1 MRPRARTG
9 LLAAAFLF
17 IPAMLPAADTAPPP
31 PAPIASMV
39 LRDGRVLH
47 NARIMSDEGASVVV
61 RADEGLIQVAKSDLP
76 QGVADA
82 FPRKAP
88 APDMG
93 PDFVMQRFDPS
104 QAPEAPPPEPGGAKP
119 KPKPPGSATSAPAPV
134 ANALYKGCTIVS
146 FQKKSFENVL
156 GCAEVVIQN
165 DSDENTQIRPGD
177 FVCIT
182 AAGARHPGRNIFA
195 NTFPPS
201 VKRRE
206 FVPAHGQL
214 DDIITF
220 GNEDM
225 DIASVQWS
233 R

>member
-1 MRPRARTG
+1 MH
-9 LLAAAFLF
+9 
-17 IPAMLPAADTAPPP
+17 AMPLAADTAPPP
-31 PAPIASMV
+31 PIATMV
-39 LRDGRVLH
+39 LKDGRVLH
-47 NARIMSDEGASVVV
+47 NARVMSDGGASVVV
-61 RADEGLIQVAKSDLP
+61 RADEGLVQVAKSDLP
-76 QGVADA
+76 LSLADA
-82 FPRKAP
+82 YPAKAP
-88 APDMG
+88 APAG
-93 PDFVMQRFDPS
+93 AEYVMQRFDPN
-104 QAPEAPPPEPGGAKP
+104 QAPVAPAPEPGAKAKP
-119 KPKPPGSATSAPAPV
+119 KPN
-134 ANALYKGCTIVS
+134 ANATPGQAASAVYKGCTIVS
-146 FQKKSFENVL
+146 FQKKSLENVL

-165 DSDENTQIRPGD
+165 DSEDNVQIRPGD
-177 FVCIT
+177 LVCVT

>member
-1 MRPRARTG
+1 MRPRALTG
-9 LLAAAFLF
+9 LLAAACLLM
-17 IPAMLPAADTAPPP
+17 PLVPLAADTPPP
-31 PAPIASMV
+31 PMATMV
-39 LRDGRVLH
+39 LKDGRVLH
-47 NARIMSDEGASVVV
+47 NARVMSDGGASVVV
-61 RADEGLIQVAKSDLP
+61 RADEGLVQVEKSDLP
-76 QGVADA
+76 QALADA
-82 FPRKAP
+82 YPAKAP
-88 APDMG
+88 APAD
-93 PDFVMQRFDPS
+93 PEYVMQRFDPN
-104 QAPEAPPPEPGGAKP
+104 QAPEAPAPEPGAKP
-119 KPKPPGSATSAPAPV
+119 KPKPNAGAAPAPGQ
-134 ANALYKGCTIVS
+134 AAGAAYRGCMIVS
-146 FQKKSFENVL
+146 FQKKPFENVL

-165 DSDENTQIRPGD
+165 DTEDNVQIRPGD

-182 AAGARHPGRNIFA
+182 AAGARRVGRNIFA

-220 GNEDM
+220 ANEDM

>member
-9 LLAAAFLF
+9 LLAAALLLM
-17 IPAMLPAADTAPPP
+17 PAVPAAADTAPPP
-31 PAPIASMV
+31 PAPIASMA

-47 NARIMSDEGASVVV
+47 NVKIMSDEGASIVV
-61 RADEGLIQVAKSDLP
+61 RADEGLVQIEKSNLP

-82 FPRKAP
+82 FPKRAP
-88 APDMG
+88 APETGADL
-93 PDFVMQRFDPS
+93 VMQRFDPN

-119 KPKPPGSATSAPAPV
+119 KPKPAGIATPAPAPV
-134 ANALYKGCTIVS
+134 ANAVYKGCTIVS

-156 GCAEVVIQN
+156 GCAEVIIQN
-165 DSDENTQIRPGD
+165 DSEENTQIRPGD

-182 AAGARHPGRNIFA
+182 ADGVRHPGRNIFA

-206 FVPAHGQL
+206 FVPAHLQL

-220 GNEDM
+220 GNEDL
-225 DIASVQWS
+225 DIASVQWA

>member
-1 MRPRARTG
+1 
-9 LLAAAFLF
+9 
-17 IPAMLPAADTAPPP
+17 
-31 PAPIASMV
+31 MV
-39 LRDGRVLH
+39 LKDGRVLH
-47 NARIMSDEGASVVV
+47 NVKIMSEEGTSVVV
-61 RADEGLIQVAKSDLP
+61 RADEGLVQVAKSDLP
-76 QGVADA
+76 PALADA
-82 FPRKAP
+82 YPAKAP
-88 APDMG
+88 APADAEY
-93 PDFVMQRFDPS
+93 VMQRFDPN
-104 QAPEAPPPEPGGAKP
+104 QAPEAPAPEPGAKP
-119 KPKPPGSATSAPAPV
+119 KPKPNAGATPAPGQV
-134 ANALYKGCTIVS
+134 TSVVYKGCTIVS

-165 DSDENTQIRPGD
+165 DTEDNVQIRPGD
-177 FVCIT
+177 FVCVT
-182 AAGARHPGRNIFA
+182 AAGARRPGRNIFA

>member
-1 MRPRARTG
+1 MRPRARIA
-9 LLAAAFLF
+9 LLAAACLVM
-17 IPAMLPAADTAPPP
+17 PAMPCAADTPA
-31 PAPIASMV
+31 APIASMV
-39 LRDGRVLH
+39 LKDGRALH
-47 NARIMSDEGASVVV
+47 NVRIMSEEGTSVVL

-76 QGVADA
+76 QGLADA
-82 FPRKAP
+82 YPRKDPAP
-88 APDMG
+88 AG
-93 PDFVMQRFDPS
+93 PEFVMQRFDPN
-104 QAPEAPPPEPGGAKP
+104 QAPEAPPPEPGAKP
-119 KPKPPGSATSAPAPV
+119 KPKPAGGATPAPGPV
-134 ANALYKGCTIVS
+134 ANAVYRGCTIVS

-165 DSDENTQIRPGD
+165 DTEDNVQIRPGD
-177 FVCIT
+177 FACVT
-182 AAGARHPGRNIFA
+182 ADGARHPGRNIFA

-225 DIASVQWS
+225 DIARVQWS

>member
-9 LLAAAFLF
+9 LLAAACLLM
-17 IPAMLPAADTAPPP
+17 PAMLAADTAPPP
-31 PAPIASMV
+31 TATMV

-47 NARIMSDEGASVVV
+47 NARVMSDGGASVVV
-61 RADEGLIQVAKSDLP
+61 RADEGLVQVAKSDLP
-76 QGVADA
+76 QALADA
-82 FPRKAP
+82 YPVKAP
-88 APDMG
+88 APEG
-93 PDFVMQRFDPS
+93 AEYVMQRFDPN
-104 QAPEAPPPEPGGAKP
+104 QAPEAPAPEPGAKP
-119 KPKPPGSATSAPAPV
+119 KPKPNAGATPAPGQV
-134 ANALYKGCTIVS
+134 ASVVYKGCTIVS
-146 FQKKSFENVL
+146 FQKKSFESVL

-165 DSDENTQIRPGD
+165 DTDDNVQIRPGD

-182 AAGARHPGRNIFA
+182 PAGARHPGRNIFA